1 MTLRTDRHFFSL
13 PHKRYMIRN
22 RACENFSLG
31 IRQQDREFLQRTR
44 QRAIQDPDGWHPGEN
59 KRAVPRRRHLNQ
71 NFLTKKHKGG
81 SNFDHTIRTCSI
93 CAMAL
98 RNSAASWAALGF
110 WAWSMHRTS
119 IHTTVSR
126 PSFSV
131 LGQHYARVH
140 VSIRKKRNHLQN
152 LQTVP
157 IVSFQAAS
165 CEWHTMTVGRPT
177 KPPDRCSCCTTLPLT
192 MSFLRLAK

>member
-1 MTLRTDRHFFSL
+1 
-13 PHKRYMIRN
+13 MIRN
-22 RACENFSLG
+22 RTCEYFSLG
-31 IRQQDREFLQRTR
+31 IRQQDREFVQRAR
-44 QRAIQDPDGWHPGEN
+44 QRAIHHPDGRQPGEN

-71 NFLTKKHKGG
+71 NYFTKKHKGA
-81 SNFDHTIRTCSI
+81 SDFDHTIRTCSI
-93 CAMAL
+93 CVMAL
-98 RNSAASWAALGF
+98 RNSAASRATLGL

-140 VSIRKKRNHLQN
+140 VSIRKKANYLQN

-157 IVSFQAAS
+157 IVSFHAAS

-177 KPPDRCSCCTTLPLT
+177 KPPD
-192 MSFLRLAK
+192 

>member
-1 MTLRTDRHFFSL
+1 
-13 PHKRYMIRN
+13 MIRN
-22 RACENFSLG
+22 RACEYFSLG

-44 QRAIQDPDGWHPGEN
+44 QRAIQHPDGWYPGEN

-71 NFLTKKHKGG
+71 NFFTKKHEGG
-81 SNFDHTIRTCSI
+81 SNVDHTIRTCSI

-98 RNSAASWAALGF
+98 RNSAASWAALGL

-131 LGQHYARVH
+131 LGQHYAREH
-140 VSIRKKRNHLQN
+140 VSIRKKTKSPAKLANSTNRFFPSSIVRMAHHDGGAANKASRPMQLLHKAPAHHVVFATCQVTDHIACN
-152 LQTVP
+152 LRK
-157 IVSFQAAS
+157 F
-165 CEWHTMTVGRPT
+165 G
-177 KPPDRCSCCTTLPLT
+177 
-192 MSFLRLAK
+192 